1 MKTQGLTF
9 KSEGLGFSG
18 GLGIY
23 PDGSFGSIWG
33 KMYLPFGKENYEKL
47 GPEDK
52 ATIDAWF
59 SQFETDMWAPYES
72 QKPEIPGYLEKRL
85 RMTYEAF
92 QSVIDEN
99 DFTSKVAFR
108 SYLATESK
116 IQFGY
121 GWDIFIESV
130 KKSIFYGIGAYYDTQ
145 RLLAVAL
152 ENPNMHNG
160 DFGRNEI
167 HPDAFAVQVGILI
180 SMQIAQC
187 REWFHP
193 WR

>member
-1 MKTQGLTF
+1 MKTQDLTF

-23 PDGSFGSIWG
+23 SDGSFGSIWG
-33 KMYLPFGKENYEKL
+33 KIYLPFGKENYEKL
-47 GPEDK
+47 SPEDK
-52 ATIDAWF
+52 TTIDAWF
-59 SQFETDMWAPYES
+59 NQFESDVWAAYEN
-72 QKPEIPGYLEKRL
+72 QKPEIPEYLEKRL
-85 RMTYEAF
+85 RMVYEAF
-92 QSVIDEN
+92 QLIIDEN
-99 DFTSKVAFR
+99 DFTSKVPFPF
-108 SYLATESK
+108 YLAPNK

-121 GWDIFIESV
+121 GWDIFIDSV
-130 KKSIFYGIGAYYDTQ
+130 KKSIFYGIGKYYDTQ
-145 RLLAVAL
+145 RLSAVAL

-167 HPDAFAVQVGILI
+167 HPDAFAVQVGIP
-180 SMQIAQC
+180 IAQC